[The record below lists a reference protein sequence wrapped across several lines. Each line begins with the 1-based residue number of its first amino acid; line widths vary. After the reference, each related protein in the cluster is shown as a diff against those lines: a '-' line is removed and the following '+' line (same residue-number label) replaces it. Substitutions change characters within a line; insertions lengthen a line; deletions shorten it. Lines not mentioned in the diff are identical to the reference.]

1 MKIAK
6 KLSLTYLGIALLI
19 GIMGY
24 FSISLSSQISGLRTI
39 ELPMEQNLREV
50 EVSIWEMIHAADSYR
65 LTGNK
70 LCEELYNKQ
79 IDDVDKF
86 YTVYKTLTDTDEE
99 KKYIEEFNTLWD
111 EAIIAGNKMIA
122 LTKKQKIAENTFFIN
137 VDEADDVLDYAIQSK
152 WSTEDSNLL
161 AKERAVREVEVSIW
175 EAIHAAQQY
184 LGLAENII
192 RGSQKYIGEEVDAA
206 KAAAK
211 ASLVKGD
218 FKDLMERQFQ
228 DVEEF
233 WTKYKNLPLKDF
245 EKNAIQEFESFWE
258 KAVVAGREV
267 VSLHNHVREQ
277 YNTLFEKV
285 DKADDILDFKMQ
297 AFIQKRIEVEDVKA
311 SHIKASAIA
320 MAIFTFLA
328 SIAIGL
334 FISFSIA
341 RSLAKLGKATD
352 EVSEGKLDTRI
363 GITSK
368 DEIGYLI
375 DKFNKMT
382 TGLREVTASRDELD
396 KEINN
401 HKKTTQAL
409 VESEKKHRAWL
420 DNSPICTKV
429 LDLDFNLLFMSTAGI
444 KALKIDDV
452 TKLYGTPYPFD
463 FFPEA
468 FKDSMTKNLE
478 KVKETGEVITGEAPV
493 CDIEGNELWFLATLL
508 PLRDFK
514 GRIDSLIIVSVDINK
529 RKKMEATLL
538 QSERLK
544 AMGTVTAG
552 IAHDFNNILAV
563 ISGTTQM
570 LELNIEDNKKLMD
583 GLRTIHK
590 VSNDGAEIVRRMR
603 LATKQEPDA
612 TVLMPVDIKS
622 VLEQSIGFTRPRWMN
637 IAKASGVDY
646 DIDIDG
652 IMEVPIVMGIESEL
666 REVFTNIINN
676 ALDAME
682 KGGRLSFRT
691 WQNEENSVIS
701 ISDTG
706 EGMSD
711 EVKGRVFEPFY
722 TTKLAKGSGLGL
734 SVSHGI
740 MKRYS
745 GSIEVESE
753 EGEGTTFTLRFPITV
768 TSAQRAESHGDAK
781 DQRIRTKDLSVLVVD
796 DNKDM
801 HSFLEAYFVDSGNK
815 AKSVDSGERAIEVL
829 ETETFDL
836 VLCDIIMP
844 GISGYD
850 VVAVLNSQEKKPK
863 IGMMTGWSDKIE
875 AKEGNGLNIDF
886 IIKKPFEL
894 SVLADH
900 INDAFDLGRES

>member
-1 MKIAK
+1 MKIRK
-6 KLSLTYLGIALLI
+6 KLYLSFLGIALFV
-19 GIMGY
+19 GVVGY
-24 FSISLSSQISGLRTI
+24 ISIFLSIQISGLRSI

-65 LTGNK
+65 FTGNK
-70 LCEELYNKQ
+70 SYEELYHIQ
-79 IDDVDKF
+79 IGDVEEF
-86 YTVYKTLTDTDEE
+86 LPAYQALTDTDEE
-99 KKYIEEFNTLWD
+99 KKYIEEFSILWE
-111 EAIIAGNKMIA
+111 EAKMAGSKMIE
-122 LTKKQKIAENTFFIN
+122 LTREQKAAEEKFFIN

-184 LGLAENII
+184 LGIAENIK
-192 RGSQKYIGEEVDAA
+192 RGEQKYIGLEVDAA

-218 FKDLMERQFQ
+218 FNILMEKQFE

-233 WTKYKNLPLKDF
+233 LTKYKNLPLEDF
-245 EKNAIQEFESFWE
+245 ENSAIQEFEDFWQQ
-258 KAVVAGREV
+258 AIAAGREV
-267 VSLHNHVREQ
+267 VSLNKQAQEQ
-277 YNTLFEKV
+277 FHTLYEKV
-285 DKADDILDFKMQ
+285 DKADDVLDLKMQ
-297 AFIQKRIEVEDVKA
+297 VFIQERIEKDHVNA
-311 SHIKASAIA
+311 AHIKTVVIIISILG
-320 MAIFTFLA
+320 FLCA
-328 SIAIGL
+328 LATGLLITRFITRSI
-334 FISFSIA
+334 S
-341 RSLAKLGKATD
+341 KLSSATD
-352 EVSEGKLDTRI
+352 ELSKGKLDTQI
-363 GITSK
+363 EITSN
-368 DEIGYLI
+368 DEIGDLA

-382 TGLREVTASRDELD
+382 TGLREVTASRDELN
-396 KEINN
+396 KEINER
-401 HKKTTQAL
+401 KKVEQELIETQ
-409 VESEKKHRAWL
+409 KKNRTWF
-420 DNSPICTKV
+420 DNSPVCTKV
-429 LDLDFNLLFMSTAGI
+429 LDLDFNLKFMSAAGI
-444 KALKIDDV
+444 NALKIDDV
-452 TKLYGTPYPFD
+452 TKYYGTPYPFD

-468 FKDSMTKNLE
+468 FKDSMTINLE
-478 KVKETGEVITGEAPV
+478 KVKETGEVITGEAPL
-493 CDIEGNELWFLATLL
+493 CDIEGNELWFQATIV
-508 PLRDFK
+508 PLRDVE
-514 GRIDSLIIVSVDINK
+514 GRIDSIIVVSVDINK
-529 RKKMEATLL
+529 RKKMEATLI

-563 ISGTTQM
+563 ISGTTQV
-570 LELNIEDNKKLMD
+570 LELNIEDNKKLMN

-590 VSNDGAEIVRRMR
+590 VCNDGAEIVRRMR
-603 LATKQEPDA
+603 LATKKEPDT
-612 TVLMPVDIKS
+612 TVLTPVDIKS

-652 IMEVPIVMGIESEL
+652 IIEVPIVMGIESEL

-682 KGGRLSFRT
+682 AGGRLSFRT
-691 WQNEENSVIS
+691 WQNEGNSVIS

-711 EVKGRVFEPFY
+711 EVKDRVFEPFY
-722 TTKLAKGSGLGL
+722 TTKRAKGSGLGL

-753 EGEGTTFTLRFPITV
+753 EGEGTTFTLRLPITV
-768 TSAQRAESHGDAK
+768 TSVQRSEPPVGANGLE
-781 DQRIRTKDLSVLVVD
+781 IRTNTLSILVVD

-801 HSFLEAYFVDSGNK
+801 HSFLEAYFVDSGHK
-815 AKSVDSGERAIEVL
+815 AKSVGSGERAIEVL

-836 VLCDIIMP
+836 VLCDIVMP

-863 IGMMTGWSDKIE
+863 IGMMTGWSEKIK
-875 AKEGNGLNIDF
+875 AKEGKGLNIDF

-900 INDAFDLGRES
+900 INDAFGLGRES

>member
-1 MKIAK
+1 MKIRK
-6 KLSLTYLGIALLI
+6 KLYLSFLGIALFV
-19 GIMGY
+19 GVVGY
-24 FSISLSSQISGLRTI
+24 ISIFLSIQISGLRSI

-65 LTGNK
+65 FTGNK
-70 LCEELYNKQ
+70 SYEELYHMH
-79 IDDVDKF
+79 IGDVEEF
-86 YTVYKTLTDTDEE
+86 LPAYQALTDTDEE
-99 KKYIEEFNTLWD
+99 KKYIEEFSILWE
-111 EAIIAGNKMIA
+111 EAKMAGSKMIE
-122 LTKKQKIAENTFFIN
+122 LTREQKAAEEKFFIN

-184 LGLAENII
+184 LGLAENIK
-192 RGSQKYIGEEVDAA
+192 RGEQKYIGLEVDAA

-218 FKDLMERQFQ
+218 FNILMEKQFE

-233 WTKYKNLPLKDF
+233 LTKYKNLPLEDF
-245 EKNAIQEFESFWE
+245 ENSAIQEFEDFWQQ
-258 KAVVAGREV
+258 AIAAGREV
-267 VSLHNHVREQ
+267 VSLNKQAQEQ
-277 YNTLFEKV
+277 FHTLYEKV
-285 DKADDILDFKMQ
+285 DKADDVLDLKMQ
-297 AFIQKRIEVEDVKA
+297 VFIQERIEKDHVNAE
-311 SHIKASAIA
+311 HIKTVVIIISILG
-320 MAIFTFLA
+320 FLCA
-328 SIAIGL
+328 LATGLLITRFITRSI
-334 FISFSIA
+334 S
-341 RSLAKLGKATD
+341 KLSSATD
-352 EVSEGKLDTRI
+352 ELSKGKLDTQI
-363 GITSK
+363 EITSN
-368 DEIGYLI
+368 DEIGDLA

-382 TGLREVTASRDELD
+382 TGLREVTASRDELN
-396 KEINN
+396 KEINER
-401 HKKTTQAL
+401 KKMEQELIETQ
-409 VESEKKHRAWL
+409 KKNRTWF
-420 DNSPICTKV
+420 DNSPVCTKV
-429 LDLDFNLLFMSTAGI
+429 LDLDFNLKFMSAAGI
-444 KALKIDDV
+444 NALKIDDV
-452 TKLYGTPYPFD
+452 TKYYGTPYPFD

-468 FKDSMTKNLE
+468 FKDSMTINLE
-478 KVKETGEVITGEAPV
+478 KVKETGEVITGEAPL
-493 CDIEGNELWFLATLL
+493 CDIEGNELWFQATIV
-508 PLRDFK
+508 PLRDVE
-514 GRIDSLIIVSVDINK
+514 GRIDSIIVVSVDINK
-529 RKKMEATLL
+529 RKKMEATLI

-563 ISGTTQM
+563 ISGTTQV
-570 LELNIEDNKKLMD
+570 LELNIEDNKKLMN

-590 VSNDGAEIVRRMR
+590 VCNDGAEIVRRMR
-603 LATKQEPDA
+603 LATKKESDTTA
-612 TVLMPVDIKS
+612 LMPVDIKS

-682 KGGRLSFRT
+682 TGGRLSFRT
-691 WQNEENSVIS
+691 WQNEGHSVIS

-722 TTKLAKGSGLGL
+722 TTKRAKGSGLGL
-734 SVSHGI
+734 SVSRGI
-740 MKRYS
+740 IKRYS
-745 GSIEVESE
+745 GSIEVESK
-753 EGEGTTFTLRFPITV
+753 EGEGTAFTLRLPITV
-768 TSAQRAESHGDAK
+768 ASVQRSDPHEDVK
-781 DQRIRTKDLSVLVVD
+781 DLRIRTKDLSVLVVD

-815 AKSVDSGERAIEVL
+815 VKSVDSGERAIEVL

-836 VLCDIIMP
+836 VLCDIVMP

-850 VVAVLNSQEKKPK
+850 VVAVLSSQDKKPK
-863 IGMMTGWSDKIE
+863 IGMMTGWSEKIK
-875 AKEGNGLNIDF
+875 AKEGNGLNVDF

-894 SVLADH
+894 SVLAEH
-900 INDAFDLGRES
+900 INDAFGLGSES

>member
-1 MKIAK
+1 
-6 KLSLTYLGIALLI
+6 
-19 GIMGY
+19 
-24 FSISLSSQISGLRTI
+24 
-39 ELPMEQNLREV
+39 
-50 EVSIWEMIHAADSYR
+50 
-65 LTGNK
+65 
-70 LCEELYNKQ
+70 
-79 IDDVDKF
+79 
-86 YTVYKTLTDTDEE
+86 
-99 KKYIEEFNTLWD
+99 
-111 EAIIAGNKMIA
+111 
-122 LTKKQKIAENTFFIN
+122 
-137 VDEADDVLDYAIQSK
+137 
-152 WSTEDSNLL
+152 
-161 AKERAVREVEVSIW
+161 
-175 EAIHAAQQY
+175 
-184 LGLAENII
+184 
-192 RGSQKYIGEEVDAA
+192 
-206 KAAAK
+206 
-211 ASLVKGD
+211 
-218 FKDLMERQFQ
+218 
-228 DVEEF
+228 
-233 WTKYKNLPLKDF
+233 
-245 EKNAIQEFESFWE
+245 
-258 KAVVAGREV
+258 
-267 VSLHNHVREQ
+267 
-277 YNTLFEKV
+277 
-285 DKADDILDFKMQ
+285 
-297 AFIQKRIEVEDVKA
+297 
-311 SHIKASAIA
+311 
-320 MAIFTFLA
+320 
-328 SIAIGL
+328 
-334 FISFSIA
+334 
-341 RSLAKLGKATD
+341 
-352 EVSEGKLDTRI
+352 
-363 GITSK
+363 
-368 DEIGYLI
+368 
-375 DKFNKMT
+375 
-382 TGLREVTASRDELD
+382 
-396 KEINN
+396 
-401 HKKTTQAL
+401 
-409 VESEKKHRAWL
+409 
-420 DNSPICTKV
+420 
-429 LDLDFNLLFMSTAGI
+429 
-444 KALKIDDV
+444 
-452 TKLYGTPYPFD
+452 
-463 FFPEA
+463 
-468 FKDSMTKNLE
+468 MTKNLE

-894 SVLADH
+894 SVLAEH
-900 INDAFDLGRES
+900 INDAFGMGSES

>member
-1 MKIAK
+1 MKIRK
-6 KLSLTYLGIALLI
+6 KLYLSFLGIALFV
-19 GIMGY
+19 GVVGY
-24 FSISLSSQISGLRTI
+24 ISIFLSIQISGLRSI

-65 LTGNK
+65 FTGNK
-70 LCEELYNKQ
+70 SYEELYHMH
-79 IDDVDKF
+79 IGDVEEF
-86 YTVYKTLTDTDEE
+86 LPAYQALTDTDEE
-99 KKYIEEFNTLWD
+99 KKYIEEFSILWE
-111 EAIIAGNKMIA
+111 EAKMAGSKMIE
-122 LTKKQKIAENTFFIN
+122 LTREQKAAEEKFFIN

-184 LGLAENII
+184 LGIAENIK
-192 RGSQKYIGEEVDAA
+192 RGEQKYIGLEVDAA

-218 FKDLMERQFQ
+218 FNILMEKQFE

-233 WTKYKNLPLKDF
+233 LTKYKNLPLEDF
-245 EKNAIQEFESFWE
+245 ENSAIQEFEDFWQQ
-258 KAVVAGREV
+258 AIAAGREV
-267 VSLHNHVREQ
+267 VSLNKQAQEQ
-277 YNTLFEKV
+277 FHTLYEKV
-285 DKADDILDFKMQ
+285 DKADDVLDLKMQ
-297 AFIQKRIEVEDVKA
+297 VFIQERIEKDHVNAE
-311 SHIKASAIA
+311 HIKTVVIIISILG
-320 MAIFTFLA
+320 FLCA
-328 SIAIGL
+328 LATGLLITRFITRSI
-334 FISFSIA
+334 S
-341 RSLAKLGKATD
+341 KLSSATD
-352 EVSEGKLDTRI
+352 ELSKGKLDTQI
-363 GITSK
+363 EITSN
-368 DEIGYLI
+368 DEIGDLA

-382 TGLREVTASRDELD
+382 TGLREVTASRDELN
-396 KEINN
+396 KEINER
-401 HKKTTQAL
+401 KKVEQELIETQ
-409 VESEKKHRAWL
+409 KKNRTWF
-420 DNSPICTKV
+420 DNSPVCTKV
-429 LDLDFNLLFMSTAGI
+429 LDLDFNLKFMSAAGI
-444 KALKIDDV
+444 NALKIDDV
-452 TKLYGTPYPFD
+452 TKYYGTPYPFD
-463 FFPEA
+463 FFPEE
-468 FKDSMTKNLE
+468 FKDRMTKNLE